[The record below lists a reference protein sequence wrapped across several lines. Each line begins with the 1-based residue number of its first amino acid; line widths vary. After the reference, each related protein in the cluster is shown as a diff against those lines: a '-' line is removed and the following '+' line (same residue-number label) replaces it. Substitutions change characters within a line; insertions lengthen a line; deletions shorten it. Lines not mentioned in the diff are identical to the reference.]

1 MTRDGNR
8 IQICEYARLHYNGR
22 ANSNYSKYN
31 FGTKKRKL
39 AEDRDDR
46 QLEESVR
53 TISDLFS
60 QAGNGMAPASTALGR
75 TDEPLEAR
83 VASISAEIAAAI
95 AQAHSREC
103 EDDEDGSGSASGSG
117 RDVPDSDT
125 IGPNTSGIR
134 GGGALTSSK
143 LRNAA
148 DDVEDDD
155 SDTFPIPLR
164 TRKTGKDGRVAVGK
178 RKR

>member
-1 MTRDGNR
+1 MA
-8 IQICEYARLHYNGR
+8 E
-22 ANSNYSKYN
+22 SNKYCSKYN

-39 AEDRDDR
+39 AEDNDDR

-53 TISDLFS
+53 TISALFN
-60 QAGNGMAPASTALGR
+60 QAGNEMAPASTE

-95 AQAHSREC
+95 AQAQSREY

-117 RDVPDSDT
+117 RDVPESET
-125 IGPNTSGIR
+125 VGPNTSGIR
-134 GGGALTSSK
+134 GGENSRTLTSSR
-143 LRNAA
+143 LRSATEDA
-148 DDVEDDD
+148 EDDD

-164 TRKTGKDGRVAVGK
+164 TRKTGKDGRVVVGK